1 MSHATGSIRCAA
13 CQFEFSTD
21 NELTE
26 CPGCGAT
33 IYQAK
38 VVETIEAYDGHKA
51 LGVRAGMSRTK
62 GWFVRS
68 ESIPKPQVSRG
79 GAMARVDRVYDR
91 DNDRYKEK
99 VVDCKTGEL
108 IHEDE
113 EKLSEHRGHGSDKP
127 NK

>member
-1 MSHATGSIRCAA
+1 
-13 CQFEFSTD
+13 
-21 NELTE
+21 
-26 CPGCGAT
+26 
-33 IYQAK
+33 
-38 VVETIEAYDGHKA
+38 
-51 LGVRAGMSRTK
+51 
-62 GWFVRS
+62 
-68 ESIPKPQVSRG
+68 
-79 GAMARVDRVYDR
+79 MARVDRVYDR